1 MIQTEYDE
9 NDTNDFLHSPDLFA
23 MPQNA
28 GLSVMK
34 NGKMSLCETYAGKD
48 RLSDYANYRT
58 YVGHYRLAQ
67 SSAGAYITK
76 TRYDLLY
83 SPDEKVNLNQIF
95 ALYRERFE
103 GLAMSPEETGYGK
116 ARVIGTETQSTVHA
130 IQVFDNVP
138 AQIANVS

>member
-1 MIQTEYDE
+1 MLQTEYDE
-9 NDTNDFLHSPDLFA
+9 NNTDSFLHSPDLFT

-28 GLSVMK
+28 GLSVTK

-48 RLSDYANYRT
+48 RLADYANYRT

-67 SSAGAYITK
+67 SSAGTYNTK

-83 SPDEKVNLNQIF
+83 SPDKKVNLDQIF

-103 GLAMSPEETGYGK
+103 GLAMSPEETGYDK

-138 AQIANVS
+138 AELANVS